1 MICAIQKH
9 ACLYGPEGL
18 IIEKPIVKHE
28 KMSAEKNAQLQ
39 AFLTDKSNIIMSSY
53 KTDSITN
60 ELIYYLKNSKDVL

>member
-1 MICAIQKH
+1 MICAAQKH
-9 ACLYGPEGL
+9 ARFYDSEGL
-18 IIEKPIVKHE
+18 IIEKLIVKHE